1 MVNPNSL
8 MSESSEFFI
17 ELSQSSLRVKKIE
30 YQGEKQSP
38 DLVFLHE
45 GLGCIESW
53 KDLPELLA
61 MTLQCD
67 AYIYDRIGYGKS
79 SGFKSTPDYNYLHT
93 EALMVLPDI
102 IEQLS
107 LDKPILIGHSDGAS
121 IGIIFAGT
129 HQKKLSALVA
139 QAPHLFVEPVTIEGI
154 NKTSELF
161 FKGYL
166 KDSLY
171 ALHGNKTDFLF
182 HSWRNIWTSDGFKH
196 WNIEKYLFP
205 IKVPILAFQ
214 GQLDEYASIEQLK
227 SINKNSSG
235 IVRSFLI
242 DACGHS
248 PHKQAKERV
257 FSEIVSFITSNVN
270 FS

>member
-1 MVNPNSL
+1 MVNPNS
-8 MSESSEFFI
+8 SIAECSEFFV
-17 ELSQSSLRVKKIE
+17 ELAKSSIRVKKIK
-30 YQGEKQSP
+30 YLGEKKAP

-79 SGFKSTPDYNYLHT
+79 SGFNNTPDYNYLHN
-93 EALMVLPDI
+93 EALTILPEL
-102 IEQLS
+102 IEQLQ
-107 LDKPILIGHSDGAS
+107 LERPILVGHSDGAS
-121 IGIIFAGT
+121 IAIIFAGSHT
-129 HQKKLSALVA
+129 DKLSAIVA
-139 QAPHLFVEPVTIEGI
+139 QAPHVFVEPVTIEGI
-154 NKTSELF
+154 NIASELF
-161 FKGYL
+161 FKGTL

-171 ALHGNKTDFLF
+171 SLHGNKTDFLF
-182 HSWRNIWTSDGFKH
+182 HSWRDIWTSDGFKH

-214 GQLDEYASIEQLK
+214 GQLDEYASVEQLK

-235 IVRSFLI
+235 VVRSFLI
-242 DACGHS
+242 AGCGHS
-248 PHKQAKERV
+248 PHKQAKDRV
-257 FSEIVSFITSNVN
+257 FSEIISFITDNID